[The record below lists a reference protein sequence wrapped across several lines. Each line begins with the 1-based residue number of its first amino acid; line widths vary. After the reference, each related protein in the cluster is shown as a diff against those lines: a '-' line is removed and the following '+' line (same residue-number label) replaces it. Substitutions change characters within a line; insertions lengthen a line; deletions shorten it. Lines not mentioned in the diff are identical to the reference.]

1 VPKESSGSSPSRPG
15 FDSRRRR
22 FGAVI
27 AFLSPVDA
35 FRRLIAPCAAGR
47 PNIVD
52 MEIAA
57 PSECRTRHPLI
68 EGFRFNW
75 PTFLLIGAINTGIAS
90 VLWIDDT
97 RPFWHPFITVQL
109 NGYAIAYCVNVA
121 APWDKRSPIIRLAL
135 ASIIGAFIGLV
146 LVILVKGYSFEYIRT
161 HHWFLWDF
169 FAASI
174 NGLLISLIFFVKFR
188 ETRAAAALHKAEAER
203 HLLSKQAIEAELK
216 LMQAQVEPH
225 FLFNT
230 LASVQYLTET
240 NPKEASAL
248 LGHLIDYLRAAL
260 PQLRASSTTLGK
272 EVELVEAY
280 LSILKMRIGGR
291 MSFAID
297 LPPALKGHPFPPN
310 LLISLVENAIK
321 HGIEPAAAGGSITVS
336 ARRDGES
343 VVVSVAD
350 TGRGLSATTT
360 SGQGVGLTNVR
371 ERLAALYGAR
381 GRFTLESLAPNGARA
396 TLALPYELGQ

>member
-1 VPKESSGSSPSRPG
+1 MDLAMPSGE
-15 FDSRRRR
+15 RRY
-22 FGAVI
+22 
-27 AFLSPVDA
+27 
-35 FRRLIAPCAAGR
+35 
-47 PNIVD
+47 
-52 MEIAA
+52 
-57 PSECRTRHPLI
+57 HPLI

-135 ASIIGAFIGLV
+135 ASFVGALIGVG
-146 LVILVKGYSFEYIRT
+146 LVILVKGYSLDYIRT
-161 HHWFLWDF
+161 HHWFSWDV
-169 FAASI
+169 FAAFI

-240 NPKEASAL
+240 NPAQASAL

-272 EVELVEAY
+272 EVELAEAY
-280 LSILKMRIGGR
+280 LNVLKMRIGGR
-291 MSFAID
+291 MSFSID
-297 LPPALKGHPFPPN
+297 IPPPLKAHPFPPN

-321 HGIEPAAAGGSITVS
+321 HGIEPAAAGGTIAIS
-336 ARRDGES
+336 ARREGES

-350 TGRGLSATTT
+350 TGRGLAGTTT
-360 SGQGVGLTNVR
+360 SGEGVGLSNVR
-371 ERLAALYGAR
+371 ERLAALYGSR
-381 GRFTLESLAPNGARA
+381 GCFTLESLAPHGARA
-396 TLALPYELGQ
+396 TLALPYEPDR